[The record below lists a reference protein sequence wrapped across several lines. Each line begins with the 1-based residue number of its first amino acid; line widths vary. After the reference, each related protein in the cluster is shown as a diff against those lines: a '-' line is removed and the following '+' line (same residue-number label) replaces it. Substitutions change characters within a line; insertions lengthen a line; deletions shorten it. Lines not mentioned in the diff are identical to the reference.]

1 MRTFGKNSQQS
12 IVEIPDISASSWT
25 DSGDIDWINVPFPED
40 VSDLLIND
48 LEGVDNIYGNDE
60 ESDLEDI

>member
-1 MRTFGKNSQQS
+1 M
-12 IVEIPDISASSWT
+12 PDISACGWT

-48 LEGVDNIYGNDE
+48 WESVDDIYDNDE

>member
-1 MRTFGKNSQQS
+1 MRTFGKTQQS
-12 IVEIPDISASSWT
+12 IVEMPYISAWGWT

-48 LEGVDNIYGNDE
+48 LESVDDIYGNDE
-60 ESDLEDI
+60 GSDLEDI